1 MGVMWGLIVVTP
13 LTGLGRPEVCAAPL
27 TGPRAREVQSVC
39 RSFDSAF

>member
-13 LTGLGRPEVCAAPL
+13 LTGPEVCAAPL
-27 TGPRAREVQSVC
+27 TGPRAREVQSAC